1 MGYKSPAQIFRAV
14 RRIPR
19 FLENKRPALLPSIIV
34 LPSIAIAPVYPKLSI
49 THVQTTIVPSASETT
64 NSRFCLNNVPEAA
77 AQLVDPLPVEVE
89 PVADQTQ
96 LAVTDDMKTL
106 THRDLIT
113 IMENSR
119 TTFLSHHSTPLH
131 SWTSS
136 PSHSR
141 GFHPDLL

>member
-49 THVQTTIVPSASETT
+49 THVETTIVPSASETT

-77 AQLVDPLPVEVE
+77 AQLVDPLPVEVQ

-113 IMENSR
+113 IMEKFKNNI
-119 TTFLSHHSTPLH
+119 FKP
-131 SWTSS
+131 
-136 PSHSR
+136 P
-141 GFHPDLL
+141 